1 MLLVRLGDVMM
12 VVMMTL
18 AVLMAVMP
26 PAMAMVVMMVMMAI
40 PSGCRQHRPAESEA
54 RQTASSD
61 CRHYS
66 FPNRHGCLL
75 LLQFFEGH
83 ISGFEC
89 NGDVSF
95 L

>member
-1 MLLVRLGDVMM
+1 MM

-26 PAMAMVVMMVMMAI
+26 PAMAMVVMMVMAI

-75 LLQFFEGH
+75 LLQFLEGH